1 MWQQRLRAQ
10 LGPSKRACEYTRW
23 SDDQHRPDVAFCIA
37 GVARTL
43 ALPLTQQLLHLNL
56 LRSFDGSNE
65 SALFMLLKTDG
76 TAKWKGELANGSE
89 TGIADVE
96 NLLRVPWLRTWLQE
110 AVILNGSGTT
120 TRPGQGWGSNN
131 FVVQSNESAWR
142 AWRATKCSSSYVK
155 KNGTQEGGLL
165 ISMPEL
171 HGRSRQ
177 RSSGCATNH
186 AIDTANSYARYSR
199 LLSPCALSP
208 RPAASAANL
217 HVPTL
222 ACCIWHR
229 RKSG

>member
-23 SDDQHRPDVAFCIA
+23 SDNKHRPDVAFCIA

-43 ALPLTQQLLHLNL
+43 PLPLTQQLLHLNL
-56 LRSFDGSNE
+56 LRSFDGSDE

-76 TAKWKGELANGSE
+76 TAKKEGELAHGSK

-120 TRPGQGWGSNN
+120 TRPGVTIGQGWGSDN

-142 AWRATKCSSSYVK
+142 AWRATNCSSSYK
-155 KNGTQEGGLL
+155 EHGTQEGGLL

-171 HGRSRQ
+171 HGRSGR
-177 RSSGCATNH
+177 RSIGLRN
-186 AIDTANSYARYSR
+186 
-199 LLSPCALSP
+199 
-208 RPAASAANL
+208 
-217 HVPTL
+217 
-222 ACCIWHR
+222 
-229 RKSG
+229 

>member
-1 MWQQRLRAQ
+1 M
-10 LGPSKRACEYTRW
+10 
-23 SDDQHRPDVAFCIA
+23 AFCIT

-43 ALPLTQQLLHLNL
+43 PLPLTQQLLHLNL
-56 LRSFDGSNE
+56 LRSFDGSDE

-76 TAKWKGELANGSE
+76 TDKREKGESANGSK

-120 TRPGQGWGSNN
+120 TRPGQGWGSDN
-131 FVVQSNESAWR
+131 FVVQSNDRAWR
-142 AWRATKCSSSYVK
+142 AWRATNCTSSYIK
-155 KNGTQEGGLL
+155 GNGTQEGGLL

-171 HGRSRQ
+171 HGRSGQ
-177 RSSGCATNH
+177 RLSGCATSH
-186 AIDTANSYARYSR
+186 AIDTANSYAGYSR
-199 LLSPCALSP
+199 LLSPRALCP

-217 HVPTL
+217 HVPRSCL